1 MKDIPRNSGQEPPGR
16 FRRRVSVSESI
27 GSSPTTILINMMI
40 EGIAALILFFGIL
53 YLLRFLF
60 MFRDRIQELHFK
72 VFIIAIVFFS
82 AAWGTHIAFKLR
94 SHYLNYRKAS
104 AGKKRKER
112 TDNPET

>member
-1 MKDIPRNSGQEPPGR
+1 MEELPEHIRHGYLGR
-16 FRRRVSVSESI
+16 FRRRESVSESI

-40 EGIAALILFFGIL
+40 EGIAALILLFGVL

-60 MFRDRIQELHFK
+60 MFRDRIQEFHFK
-72 VFIIAIVFFS
+72 LFIIAIVFFS

-104 AGKKRKER
+104 MRKSRKDVKKAS
-112 TDNPET
+112 